1 MKKYKQLKALMKII
15 QFKIALLD
23 RLIPDSAN
31 NVKSE
36 INTVK
41 EYIKE
46 LNTSYKSSK
55 IVDYTSIFVYFAFI
69 VFYIITTIN
78 GRLDLICM
86 SFLLIIPNYICLK
99 MTTRKL
105 DKNAADLMLQITK
118 TITRIENQFT
128 S

>member
-1 MKKYKQLKALMKII
+1 MKKYKQLNALMKIM

-31 NVKSE
+31 HVKSE
-36 INTVK
+36 INTAK

-55 IVDYTSIFVYFAFI
+55 IVDYTSIFVYLAFI
-69 VFYIITTIN
+69 AFYIITTIN

-99 MTTRKL
+99 TTTRKL
-105 DKNAADLMLQITK
+105 DKNAEDLILQITK

>member
-1 MKKYKQLKALMKII
+1 MKKYKQINALMKIM

-23 RLIPDSAN
+23 RLIPDSEN

-46 LNTSYKSSK
+46 LNTSCMSSK
-55 IVDYTSIFVYFAFI
+55 IVDYTSIFVYLAFI
-69 VFYIITTIN
+69 AFYIIATIN
-78 GRLDLICM
+78 SRLDLICM

-99 MTTRKL
+99 ITTSKL

-118 TITRIENQFT
+118 TITRIEDQFT
-128 S
+128 

>member
-1 MKKYKQLKALMKII
+1 MKKYKQLNALMKIM

-36 INTVK
+36 INTAK

-55 IVDYTSIFVYFAFI
+55 IVDYTSIFVYLAFI

-99 MTTRKL
+99 TTTRKL
-105 DKNAADLMLQITK
+105 DKNSADLILQITK

>member
-1 MKKYKQLKALMKII
+1 MKKYKQLNALMKIM

-31 NVKSE
+31 NVKNE
-36 INTVK
+36 INTAK

-55 IVDYTSIFVYFAFI
+55 IVDYTSIFVYLAFI

-99 MTTRKL
+99 ATTRKL
-105 DKNAADLMLQITK
+105 DKNSADLILQITK

>member
-23 RLIPDSAN
+23 RLIPDNAN

-69 VFYIITTIN
+69 VFYVITTIN